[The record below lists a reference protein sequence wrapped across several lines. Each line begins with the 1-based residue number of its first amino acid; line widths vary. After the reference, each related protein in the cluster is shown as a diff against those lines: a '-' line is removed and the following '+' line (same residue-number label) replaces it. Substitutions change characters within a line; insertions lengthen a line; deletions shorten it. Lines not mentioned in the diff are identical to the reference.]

1 MALPDDEQTGHRG
14 DAEHDDRA
22 ETPAQR
28 RRRLAAVFG
37 DVLPDATADERDPE
51 DGREGGAEAWL
62 REQVPP
68 HHG

>member
-1 MALPDDEQTGHRG
+1 MSESGERPS
-14 DAEHDDRA
+14 AEPEWR
-22 ETPAQR
+22 R

-37 DVLPDATADERDPE
+37 DVLPEQTTDDCEREPADREPAAER
-51 DGREGGAEAWL
+51 WL